1 MGSFKTYM
9 EVYEKRGFDPDKMS
23 AKIAVVVVAR
33 NEEKY
38 IKKTLIHLLRQ
49 TIKPIKIV
57 LVNDGST
64 DKTRAIVSQFTEI
77 DIVDCKPHESFV
89 TKKQLADTINA
100 GIEKIRN
107 LSDVEYV
114 MILGA
119 DHILPDNYL
128 ERVIKRMSENPQIVI
143 ASGVIDGEFSVTVRG
158 SGRIVKA
165 EFWKKIGFFYP
176 VNYGFESY
184 LLFKARSM
192 NYDVVLFDDIITSTQ
207 RKSAS
212 SYNSKLY
219 YNYGQALKALGYT
232 VPYTLFKAGLLF
244 FTKPLGAVYLLSGFF
259 SNYDQ
264 YYETEIR
271 EFVKKQQNHKL
282 RHLNYDDVK
291 RFITSMH
298 YTTNLSYKQQNS

>member
-1 MGSFKTYM
+1 
-9 EVYEKRGFDPDKMS
+9 
-23 AKIAVVVVAR
+23 
-33 NEEKY
+33 
-38 IKKTLIHLLRQ
+38 
-49 TIKPIKIV
+49 
-57 LVNDGST
+57 
-64 DKTRAIVSQFTEI
+64 
-77 DIVDCKPHESFV
+77 
-89 TKKQLADTINA
+89 
-100 GIEKIRN
+100 
-107 LSDVEYV
+107 
-114 MILGA
+114 
-119 DHILPDNYL
+119 
-128 ERVIKRMSENPQIVI
+128 
-143 ASGVIDGEFSVTVRG
+143 
-158 SGRIVKA
+158 
-165 EFWKKIGFFYP
+165 
-176 VNYGFESY
+176 
-184 LLFKARSM
+184 M

-207 RKSAS
+207 RKTAL

-219 YNYGQALKALGYT
+219 YNYGQALKALGYI

>member
-1 MGSFKTYM
+1 
-9 EVYEKRGFDPDKMS
+9 
-23 AKIAVVVVAR
+23 
-33 NEEKY
+33 
-38 IKKTLIHLLRQ
+38 
-49 TIKPIKIV
+49 
-57 LVNDGST
+57 
-64 DKTRAIVSQFTEI
+64 
-77 DIVDCKPHESFV
+77 
-89 TKKQLADTINA
+89 
-100 GIEKIRN
+100 
-107 LSDVEYV
+107 

-207 RKSAS
+207 RKTAL

-244 FTKPLGAVYLLSGFF
+244 FTKPLGAAYLLSGFF